1 MNKKKAVIFDMDG
14 VVSDT
19 QSFHVEIESALLK
32 EFGIHMKPDAI
43 TQKYAGVPDE
53 VMFEELFEQK
63 GISIDLIPEVVR
75 KKWDVMNKTTKGRI
89 KAIPHAI
96 DLIHMLKD
104 HDFKLAIAS
113 SATKAFIHE
122 VIDALELV
130 NYFDTLVSSYD
141 VEHGKP
147 APDIFLFAA
156 KKLNV
161 QPEEAIVIEDG
172 ISGMIGAKAAN
183 MQSIGLV
190 DDINGDYPATKL
202 VSSLKDVTVDMIHNL

>member
-1 MNKKKAVIFDMDG
+1 MKKKAVIFDMDG

-32 EFGIHMKPDAI
+32 EFGIDMKPAVI
-43 TQKYAGVPDE
+43 TQRYAGVPDE
-53 VMFEELFEQK
+53 VMFEELFSQR
-63 GISIDLIPEVVR
+63 GISLDLIPEVVR

-96 DLIHMLKD
+96 DLIHTLKD

-141 VEHGKP
+141 VARGKP

-190 DDINGDYPATKL
+190 DDINGDYSATKL

>member
-32 EFGIHMKPDAI
+32 EFGIDMKPDVI
-43 TQKYAGVPDE
+43 TQRYAGVPDE
-53 VMFEELFEQK
+53 VMFEELFSQN
-63 GISIDLIPEVVR
+63 GISLDKVPDVVR
-75 KKWDVMNKTTKGRI
+75 KKLNLMNNTTKGRI
-89 KAIPHAI
+89 KAIPHVI
-96 DLIHMLKD
+96 DLIHTLKD

-122 VIDALELV
+122 VINSLELV
-130 NYFDTLVSSYD
+130 DYFDTLVSSYD

-156 KKLNV
+156 KQLHVK
-161 QPEEAIVIEDG
+161 PEEAIVIEDG
-172 ISGMIGAKAAN
+172 RSGMIGATAAN
-183 MQSIGLV
+183 MKSIGLV
-190 DDINGDYPATKL
+190 RKVNDDYPATKL
-202 VSSLKDVTVDMIHNL
+202 VSSLKDVYIDMIHDL